1 MKHLIFFVVCK
12 TSVLC
17 NDKPN
22 LCDAKISK
30 DIHDESQD
38 CTQGKWHSLITL
50 SDTTSGIQN
59 VKITSPGG
67 LPISKSTNDIIEYP
81 ITIGSRYDIDIWV
94 EISCCYD
101 GVEITAH
108 DLNGNSVVCV
118 SGINPNGAVPM
129 ATVSMTYKLM
139 SIVVLMRG
147 VWI

>member
-1 MKHLIFFVVCK
+1 M
-12 TSVLC
+12 
-17 NDKPN
+17 
-22 LCDAKISK
+22 CDAKRGK
-30 DIHDESQD
+30 GIHDKNQD
-38 CTQGKWHSLITL
+38 CTQGNWHSLITL

-81 ITIGSRYDIDIWV
+81 LTIGSRYDIDVWV

-129 ATVSMTYKLM
+129 TTVSMTCQLM
-139 SIVVLMRG
+139 SMVALMSV

>member
-1 MKHLIFFVVCK
+1 M
-12 TSVLC
+12 
-17 NDKPN
+17 
-22 LCDAKISK
+22 CDSKISK
-30 DIHDESQD
+30 GIHGKSPD
-38 CTQGKWHSLITL
+38 CKQGNWHSLITL
-50 SDTTSGIQN
+50 SDPTSGIQN

-139 SIVVLMRG
+139 CFVAIMSG

>member
-1 MKHLIFFVVCK
+1 M
-12 TSVLC
+12 
-17 NDKPN
+17 
-22 LCDAKISK
+22 CDAKIGK
-30 DIHDESQD
+30 DKQYINKD
-38 CTQGKWHSLITL
+38 CTQGNWHSLIIL

-108 DLNGNSVVCV
+108 DLNGNSIVCV

-139 SIVVLMRG
+139 FIGVLMRG